1 MINPAPL
8 PTYSFLDVAAT
19 LSGPGGSISLGAG
32 AGNAE
37 EGITAEFDEDADS
50 MQKGADGS
58 VVHSLHAI
66 KSARVSV
73 RLLKTSPTNSL
84 LNALYNFQRSSSLFW
99 GKNVLVISNPVT
111 GDVYTCQQ
119 VAFVKHTGNAWQKDA
134 NFLEWDFNV
143 GVMDPVLGSLGTPVG
158 L

>member
-8 PTYSFLDVAAT
+8 PTYSFLDMAAT

-32 AGNAE
+32 AAAAE
-37 EGITAEFDEDADS
+37 EGISVEFDEDAGS
-50 MQKGADGS
+50 MQKGADGA

-66 KSARVSV
+66 KSGRGVV

-99 GKNVLVISNPVT
+99 GKNVLIISNPVT

-119 VAFVKHTGNAWQKDA
+119 AAFAKHPSNEWAKDSR
-134 NFLEWDFNV
+134 FLEWDFNI
-143 GVMDPVLGSLGTPVG
+143 GIIDPVLGSLQTVV
-158 L
+158 